1 MLLLL
6 AGFFALFYDQIS
18 SLDGASIWTS
28 FKSVSALQWAGA
40 LLATAISFWAVG
52 RYDLVVHR
60 MLNTGTDDGMA
71 HRAGVI
77 GIAVSQTIGMG
88 VLSGA
93 LLRWRML
100 PDVTLWQSTRL
111 SATVA
116 LSFLA
121 GWAAVTGVV
130 ITVFA
135 PEMVGGWPLTALPAI
150 AVAVL
155 ALASLRGREFRLF
168 NRQIRLPSLQTISS
182 ILSLTVIDT
191 IAAAAALYI
200 LLPEAVS
207 LPFSSFYPAF
217 LLALGAALI
226 SGTPGGVGPFEV
238 ALLALLPAAG
248 TGGTEPILGAVLG
261 FRLIYYALPASIGIV
276 FLARGPKRTKSQTPT
291 FSNPQ
296 GVRQRRVIENA
307 PFAEANLLR
316 QGDKMLLSQL
326 PKTDQHALIMVA
338 KTAQTL
344 IALRD
349 PLVNATKNGTKNGAE
364 NDTGDSTLKLL
375 KTAAKNQAR
384 IPCLYKCSARTA
396 SHARRAGFT
405 VLPIAREAWLDP
417 RAFSTDTPDH
427 RQLRRKLRKANAAGI
442 TTRHSTTLPLQD
454 MADISNGWITRSG
467 GERGFS
473 MGLFTP
479 EFVQSQRCYLAMQ
492 DGQLQGFISLNTCN
506 SEWSLDLMRQTA
518 DAPDG
523 TMHALLTH
531 AIEDAARLG
540 LPRLSLAAVPF
551 QHRNKFLHHCVQNA
565 SGANGLRQFKASF
578 APNWQT
584 LYMAAPNPVQFCI
597 AAFDIAREITK
608 KSRAPTDSS

>member
-18 SLDGASIWTS
+18 SLDSASIWAS
-28 FKSVSALQWAGA
+28 FRAVSTLQWAGA
-40 LLATAISFWAVG
+40 LIATAISFWAVG

-60 MLNTGTDDGMA
+60 MMNTGTDDAVA

-121 GWAAVTGVV
+121 GWAAVTGLV
-130 ITVFA
+130 ITLFA
-135 PEMVGGWPLTALPAI
+135 PEMVGGWPLTALPVI
-150 AVAVL
+150 GVVLL
-155 ALASLRGREFRLF
+155 ALASLRGREIRLF
-168 NRQIRLPSLQTISS
+168 NRQINLPSLRTISS

-191 IAAAAALYI
+191 IFAAVALYI
-200 LLPEAVS
+200 LLPETVS

-217 LLALGAALI
+217 LLALGAALL

-238 ALLALLPAAG
+238 ALLALLPAAE
-248 TGGTEPILGAVLG
+248 TGGSEPILGAVLG
-261 FRLIYYALPASIGIV
+261 FRLVYYALPASIGIV
-276 FLARGPKRTKSQTPT
+276 FLARGPKRSNNRTPH
-291 FSNPQ
+291 SSSPQ
-296 GVRQRRVIENA
+296 GMELQRVIENA

-316 QGDKMLLSQL
+316 QGDKMLLGQTEHHPSS
-326 PKTDQHALIMVA
+326 IVA
-338 KTAQTL
+338 KTAQAL

-349 PLVNATKNGTKNGAE
+349 PLTNTNGAR
-364 NDTGDSTLKLL
+364 TLKTL
-375 KTAAKNQAR
+375 KTAARNQAR

-396 SHARRAGFT
+396 SHARRGGFT
-405 VLPIAREAWLDP
+405 VLPIAVEAWLDP

-427 RQLRRKLRKANAAGI
+427 RQLRRKLRKANSAGI
-442 TTRHSTTLPLQD
+442 TTRHSSTLPLQD
-454 MADISNGWITRSG
+454 MADISEGWITRSG

-492 DGQLQGFISLNTCN
+492 EGQLQGFISLNTCK

-523 TMHALLTH
+523 TMHALLAH
-531 AIEDAARLG
+531 AIEDAAELG

-551 QHRNKFLHHCVQNA
+551 EHRNKFLHHCVQNA

-584 LYMAAPNPVQFCI
+584 LYMAAPNPIQFCI
-597 AAFDIAREITK
+597 VAFDIAREITK
-608 KSRAPTDSS
+608 KPRAPTDSS